1 MHDLIGLHIVDFLLV
16 YALLHICSIILGEMQ
31 AQTSS
36 SSVVTTTG
44 GPDSDADP
52 GSVADELPKD
62 KKAESGRKAINQFLR
77 HISFGT
83 FSVSQFQ

>member
-1 MHDLIGLHIVDFLLV
+1 
-16 YALLHICSIILGEMQ
+16 MQ

-62 KKAESGRKAINQFLR
+62 KKAESGRNIVNQFLR
-77 HISFGT
+77 RISFRTKSTILVAING
-83 FSVSQFQ
+83 FVVEQ